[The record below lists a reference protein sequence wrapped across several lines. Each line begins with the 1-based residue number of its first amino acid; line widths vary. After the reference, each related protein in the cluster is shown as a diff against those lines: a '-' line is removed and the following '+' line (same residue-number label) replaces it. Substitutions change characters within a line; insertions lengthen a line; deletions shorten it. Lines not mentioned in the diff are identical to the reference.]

1 MSKKA
6 EQHTNKVA
14 ALAYRP
20 IGILGS
26 ILGGIAAGVLFKQ
39 IWKLVDREADAPD
52 ALQSEYSWPKVLLA
66 AALQGAIFA
75 TVKAAIDRGGAN
87 AFQRWTGEWPGE

>member
-1 MSKKA
+1 MSKDEQPNKA
-6 EQHTNKVA
+6 A

-20 IGILGS
+20 IGIVGS
-26 ILGGIAAGVLFKQ
+26 IIGGIMAGVVFKQ
-39 IWKLVDREADAPD
+39 VWKLVDREEDVPD
-52 ALQSEYSWPKVLLA
+52 PLHAEHTWPKVLLG

-87 AFQRWTGEWPGE
+87 AFQRWTGEWPGPGE